1 MKSHGV
7 SSCLQSSRWVF
18 RPSRQCDGHHARGR
32 QPSPGFL
39 LKGRRLDI
47 IRVEG
52 GHQIEGRVC
61 VSGAKNSALKLMA
74 ATLLAPGKTT
84 LTNVPNISD
93 VHVMG
98 KVLKRMGA
106 TIEVV
111 DEHSL
116 EIDTSTVDSWEA
128 PYELVAKMRASTAV
142 LGPLLGRMGKA
153 KIAMPGGCNLGARKI
168 DMHILGLESL
178 GVKFDTDHGYIHADA
193 TEGLTG
199 ATVSLEFASVGAT
212 ENLIMAAV
220 RAKGTT
226 VIDNAAREPEI
237 VDLATML
244 NEMGANITGAG
255 TPVVTIEGVEELHP
269 TTHRVVGDRI
279 EAGTFIVAAAL
290 MAGPKGVDVVGFKP
304 VHLGMVIKK
313 LELMGVNIVNIDD
326 GVHVERAEHIRP
338 VDIQTLPFPG
348 FPTDMQAQI
357 MALSALA
364 DGGSVITE
372 NIFENRFMF
381 ASELVRMGA
390 QIRIEGHHAM
400 IHGVKGYS
408 GAQVVSPDLRGG
420 AALVLA
426 GLIADGVT
434 EVSAIHHIDRGYEHF
449 VKKLVDLGAHVER
462 VTVPDP
468 IDD

>member
-1 MKSHGV
+1 M
-7 SSCLQSSRWVF
+7 
-18 RPSRQCDGHHARGR
+18 
-32 QPSPGFL
+32 
-39 LKGRRLDI
+39 DI

-52 GHQIEGRVC
+52 GHAIEGSVC

-116 EIDTSTVDSWEA
+116 VIDTSSVDSWEA

-142 LGPLLGRMGKA
+142 MGPLLGRFGRA

-168 DMHILGLESL
+168 DMHILGLEAL
-178 GVKFDTDHGYIHADA
+178 GVEFDTDHGYIYADA
-193 TEGLTG
+193 SKGLTG
-199 ATVSLEFASVGAT
+199 TSVTLEFASVGAT

-220 RAKGTT
+220 KAKGET

-237 VDLATML
+237 VDLANML
-244 NEMGANITGAG
+244 NKMGAKITGAG
-255 TPVVTIEGVEELHP
+255 TPVVTIEGVDELHP
-269 TTHRVVGDRI
+269 VEHRVVGDRI
-279 EAGTFIVAAAL
+279 EAGTFLVAGAI
-290 MAGPKGVDVVGFKP
+290 MASGQGVEVTGFNP
-304 VHLGMVIKK
+304 VHLGMVLRKM
-313 LELMGVNIVNIDD
+313 ELMGIRT
-326 GVHVERAEHIRP
+326 ERTENGMKVYRADRIAP

-348 FPTDMQAQI
+348 FPTDMQAQV
-357 MALSALA
+357 MVLSALA
-364 DGGSVITE
+364 DGTSIITE

-381 ASELVRMGA
+381 ASELSRMGA
-390 QIRIEGHHAM
+390 NIRVEDHHAL
-400 IHGVKGYS
+400 IHGVDGFS

-420 AALVLA
+420 AALVIA
-426 GLIADGVT
+426 GLIAEGVT
-434 EVSAIHHIDRGYEHF
+434 EVSAIHHIYRGYERF
-449 VKKLVDLGAHVER
+449 VEKLTALGACVER
-462 VTVPDP
+462 VTLPDS

>member
-1 MKSHGV
+1 M
-7 SSCLQSSRWVF
+7 
-18 RPSRQCDGHHARGR
+18 
-32 QPSPGFL
+32 
-39 LKGRRLDI
+39 DI

-52 GHQIEGRVC
+52 GHAIEGSVC

-116 EIDTSTVDSWEA
+116 VIDTSSVDSWEA

-142 LGPLLGRMGKA
+142 MGPLLGRFGRA

-168 DMHILGLESL
+168 DMHILGLEAL
-178 GVKFDTDHGYIHADA
+178 GVEFDTDYGYIYADA
-193 TEGLTG
+193 SKGLTG
-199 ATVSLEFASVGAT
+199 TSVTLEFASVGAT

-220 RAKGTT
+220 KAKGET

-237 VDLATML
+237 VDLANML
-244 NEMGANITGAG
+244 NKMGAKITGAG
-255 TPVVTIEGVEELHP
+255 TPVVTIEGVDELHP
-269 TTHRVVGDRI
+269 VEHRVVGDRI
-279 EAGTFIVAAAL
+279 EAGTFLVAGAI
-290 MAGPKGVDVVGFKP
+290 MASEQGVEVTGFNP
-304 VHLGMVIKK
+304 VHLGMVLRKM
-313 LELMGVNIVNIDD
+313 ELMGIRT
-326 GVHVERAEHIRP
+326 ERTENGMKVYRADRIAP

-348 FPTDMQAQI
+348 FPTDMQAQV
-357 MALSALA
+357 MVLSALA
-364 DGGSVITE
+364 DGTSIITE

-381 ASELVRMGA
+381 ASELSRMGA
-390 QIRIEGHHAM
+390 NFRVEDHHAL
-400 IHGVKGYS
+400 IHGVDGFS

-420 AALVLA
+420 AALVIA
-426 GLIADGVT
+426 GLIAEGVT
-434 EVSAIHHIDRGYEHF
+434 EVSAIHHIYRGYERF
-449 VKKLVDLGAHVER
+449 VEKLTALGACVER
-462 VTVPDP
+462 VTLPDS

>member
-1 MKSHGV
+1 M
-7 SSCLQSSRWVF
+7 
-18 RPSRQCDGHHARGR
+18 
-32 QPSPGFL
+32 
-39 LKGRRLDI
+39 DI

-52 GHQIEGRVC
+52 GHAIEGSVC

-116 EIDTSTVDSWEA
+116 VIDTSSVDSWEA

-142 LGPLLGRMGKA
+142 MGPLLGRFGRA

-168 DMHILGLESL
+168 DMHILGLEAL
-178 GVKFDTDHGYIHADA
+178 GVEFDTDHGYIYADA
-193 TEGLTG
+193 SKGLTG
-199 ATVSLEFASVGAT
+199 TSVTLEFASVGAT

-220 RAKGTT
+220 KAKGET

-237 VDLATML
+237 VDLANML
-244 NEMGANITGAG
+244 NKMGAKITGAG
-255 TPVVTIEGVEELHP
+255 TPVVTIEGVDELHP
-269 TTHRVVGDRI
+269 VEHRVVGDRI
-279 EAGTFIVAAAL
+279 EAGTFLVAGAI
-290 MAGPKGVDVVGFKP
+290 MASEQGVEVTGFNP
-304 VHLGMVIKK
+304 VHLGMVLRKM
-313 LELMGVNIVNIDD
+313 ELMGIRT
-326 GVHVERAEHIRP
+326 ERTENGMKVYRADRIAP

-348 FPTDMQAQI
+348 FPTDMQAQV
-357 MALSALA
+357 MVLSALA
-364 DGGSVITE
+364 DGTSIITE

-381 ASELVRMGA
+381 ASELSRMGA
-390 QIRIEGHHAM
+390 NIRVEDHHAL
-400 IHGVKGYS
+400 IHGVDGFS
-408 GAQVVSPDLRGG
+408 GAQVVSPELRGG
-420 AALVLA
+420 AALVIA
-426 GLIADGVT
+426 GLIAEGVT
-434 EVSAIHHIDRGYEHF
+434 EVSAIHHIYRGYERF
-449 VKKLVDLGAHVER
+449 VEKLTALGACVER
-462 VTVPDP
+462 VTLPDS

>member
-1 MKSHGV
+1 M
-7 SSCLQSSRWVF
+7 
-18 RPSRQCDGHHARGR
+18 
-32 QPSPGFL
+32 
-39 LKGRRLDI
+39 DI

-52 GHQIEGRVC
+52 GHAIEGSVC

-116 EIDTSTVDSWEA
+116 VIDTSSVDSWEA

-142 LGPLLGRMGKA
+142 MGPLLGRFGRA

-168 DMHILGLESL
+168 DMHILGLEAL
-178 GVKFDTDHGYIHADA
+178 GVEFDTDHGYIYADA
-193 TEGLTG
+193 SKGLTG
-199 ATVSLEFASVGAT
+199 TSVTLEFASVGAT

-220 RAKGTT
+220 KAKGET

-237 VDLATML
+237 VDLANML
-244 NEMGANITGAG
+244 NKMGAKITGAG
-255 TPVVTIEGVEELHP
+255 TPVVTIEGVDELHP
-269 TTHRVVGDRI
+269 VEHRVVGDRI
-279 EAGTFIVAAAL
+279 EAGTFLVAGAI
-290 MAGPKGVDVVGFKP
+290 MASEQGVEVTGFNP
-304 VHLGMVIKK
+304 VHLGMVLRKM
-313 LELMGVNIVNIDD
+313 ELMGIRT
-326 GVHVERAEHIRP
+326 ERTENGMKVYRADRIAP

-348 FPTDMQAQI
+348 FPTDMQAQV
-357 MALSALA
+357 MVLSALA
-364 DGGSVITE
+364 DGTSIITE

-381 ASELVRMGA
+381 ASELSRMGA
-390 QIRIEGHHAM
+390 NIRVEDHHAL
-400 IHGVKGYS
+400 IHGVDGFT

-420 AALVLA
+420 AALVIA
-426 GLIADGVT
+426 GLIAEGVT
-434 EVSAIHHIDRGYEHF
+434 EVSAIHHIYRGYERF
-449 VKKLVDLGAHVER
+449 VEKLTALGACVER
-462 VTVPDP
+462 VTLPDS

>member
-1 MKSHGV
+1 M
-7 SSCLQSSRWVF
+7 
-18 RPSRQCDGHHARGR
+18 
-32 QPSPGFL
+32 
-39 LKGRRLDI
+39 DI

-52 GHQIEGRVC
+52 GHAIEGSVC

-116 EIDTSTVDSWEA
+116 VIDTSSVDSWEA

-142 LGPLLGRMGKA
+142 MGPLLGRFGRA

-168 DMHILGLESL
+168 DMHILGLEAL
-178 GVKFDTDHGYIHADA
+178 GVEFDTDHGYIYADA
-193 TEGLTG
+193 SKGLTG
-199 ATVSLEFASVGAT
+199 TSVTLEFASVGAT

-220 RAKGTT
+220 KAKGET

-237 VDLATML
+237 VDLANML
-244 NEMGANITGAG
+244 NKMGAKITGAG
-255 TPVVTIEGVEELHP
+255 TPVVTIEGVDELHP
-269 TTHRVVGDRI
+269 VEHRVVGDRI
-279 EAGTFIVAAAL
+279 EAGTFLVAGAI
-290 MAGPKGVDVVGFKP
+290 MASEQGVEVIGFNP
-304 VHLGMVIKK
+304 VHLGMVLRKM
-313 LELMGVNIVNIDD
+313 ELMGIRT
-326 GVHVERAEHIRP
+326 ERTENGMKVYRADRIAP

-348 FPTDMQAQI
+348 FPTDMQAQV
-357 MALSALA
+357 MVLSALA
-364 DGGSVITE
+364 DGTSIITE

-381 ASELVRMGA
+381 ASELSRMGA
-390 QIRIEGHHAM
+390 NIRVEDHHAL
-400 IHGVKGYS
+400 IHGVDGFS

-420 AALVLA
+420 AALVIA
-426 GLIADGVT
+426 GLIAEGVT
-434 EVSAIHHIDRGYEHF
+434 EVSAIHHIYRGYERF
-449 VKKLVDLGAHVER
+449 VEKLTALGACVER
-462 VTVPDP
+462 VALPDS

>member
-1 MKSHGV
+1 M
-7 SSCLQSSRWVF
+7 
-18 RPSRQCDGHHARGR
+18 
-32 QPSPGFL
+32 
-39 LKGRRLDI
+39 DI

-52 GHQIEGRVC
+52 GHAIEGSVC

-116 EIDTSTVDSWEA
+116 VIDTSSVDSWEA

-142 LGPLLGRMGKA
+142 MGPLLGRFGRAM
-153 KIAMPGGCNLGARKI
+153 IAMPGGCNLGARKI
-168 DMHILGLESL
+168 DMHILGLEAL
-178 GVKFDTDHGYIHADA
+178 GVEFDTDHGYIYADA
-193 TEGLTG
+193 SKGLTG
-199 ATVSLEFASVGAT
+199 TSVTLEFASVGAT

-220 RAKGTT
+220 KAKGET

-237 VDLATML
+237 VDLANML
-244 NEMGANITGAG
+244 NKMGAKITGAG
-255 TPVVTIEGVEELHP
+255 TPVVTIEGVDELHP
-269 TTHRVVGDRI
+269 VEHRVVGDRI
-279 EAGTFIVAAAL
+279 EAGTFLVAGAI
-290 MAGPKGVDVVGFKP
+290 MASEQGVEVTGFNP
-304 VHLGMVIKK
+304 VHLGMVLRKM
-313 LELMGVNIVNIDD
+313 ELMGIRT
-326 GVHVERAEHIRP
+326 ERTENGMKVYRADRIAP

-348 FPTDMQAQI
+348 FPTDMQAQV
-357 MALSALA
+357 MVLSALA
-364 DGGSVITE
+364 DGTSIITE

-381 ASELVRMGA
+381 ASELSRMGA
-390 QIRIEGHHAM
+390 NIRVEDHHAL
-400 IHGVKGYS
+400 IHGVDGFS

-420 AALVLA
+420 AALVIA
-426 GLIADGVT
+426 GLIAEGVT
-434 EVSAIHHIDRGYEHF
+434 EVSAIHHIYRGYERF
-449 VKKLVDLGAHVER
+449 VEKLTALGACVER
-462 VTVPDP
+462 VTLPDS

>member
-1 MKSHGV
+1 M
-7 SSCLQSSRWVF
+7 
-18 RPSRQCDGHHARGR
+18 
-32 QPSPGFL
+32 
-39 LKGRRLDI
+39 DI

-52 GHQIEGRVC
+52 GHAIEGSVC

-116 EIDTSTVDSWEA
+116 VIDTSSVDSWEA

-142 LGPLLGRMGKA
+142 MGPLLGRFGRA

-168 DMHILGLESL
+168 DMHILGLEAL
-178 GVKFDTDHGYIHADA
+178 GVEFDTDHGYIYADA
-193 TEGLTG
+193 SKGLTG
-199 ATVSLEFASVGAT
+199 TSVTLEFASVGAT

-220 RAKGTT
+220 KAKGET

-237 VDLATML
+237 VDLANML
-244 NEMGANITGAG
+244 NKMGAKITGAG
-255 TPVVTIEGVEELHP
+255 TPVVNIEGVDELHP
-269 TTHRVVGDRI
+269 VEHRVVGDRI
-279 EAGTFIVAAAL
+279 EAGTFLVTGAI
-290 MAGPKGVDVVGFKP
+290 MASEQGVEVTGFNP
-304 VHLGMVIKK
+304 VHLGMVLRKM
-313 LELMGVNIVNIDD
+313 ELMGIRT
-326 GVHVERAEHIRP
+326 ERTENGMKVYRADRIAP

-348 FPTDMQAQI
+348 FPTDMQAQV
-357 MALSALA
+357 MVLSALA
-364 DGGSVITE
+364 DGTSIITE

-381 ASELVRMGA
+381 ASELSRMGA
-390 QIRIEGHHAM
+390 NIRVEDHHAL
-400 IHGVKGYS
+400 IHGVDGFS

-420 AALVLA
+420 AALVIA
-426 GLIADGVT
+426 GLIAEGVT
-434 EVSAIHHIDRGYEHF
+434 EVSAIHHIYRGYERF
-449 VKKLVDLGAHVER
+449 VEKLTALGACVER
-462 VTVPDP
+462 VTLPDS

>member
-1 MKSHGV
+1 M
-7 SSCLQSSRWVF
+7 
-18 RPSRQCDGHHARGR
+18 
-32 QPSPGFL
+32 
-39 LKGRRLDI
+39 DI

-52 GHQIEGRVC
+52 GHAIEGSVC

-116 EIDTSTVDSWEA
+116 VIDTSSVDSWEA

-142 LGPLLGRMGKA
+142 MGPLLGRFGRA

-168 DMHILGLESL
+168 DMHILGLEAL
-178 GVKFDTDHGYIHADA
+178 GVEFDTDHGYIYADA
-193 TEGLTG
+193 SKGLTG
-199 ATVSLEFASVGAT
+199 TSVTLEFASVGAT

-220 RAKGTT
+220 KAKGET

-237 VDLATML
+237 VDLANML
-244 NEMGANITGAG
+244 NKMGAKITGAG
-255 TPVVTIEGVEELHP
+255 TPVVTIEGVDELHP
-269 TTHRVVGDRI
+269 VEHRVVGDRI
-279 EAGTFIVAAAL
+279 EAGTFLVAGAI
-290 MAGPKGVDVVGFKP
+290 MASEQGVEVTGFNP
-304 VHLGMVIKK
+304 VHLGMVLRKM
-313 LELMGVNIVNIDD
+313 ELMGIRT
-326 GVHVERAEHIRP
+326 ERTENGMKVYRADRIAP

-348 FPTDMQAQI
+348 FPTDMQAQV
-357 MALSALA
+357 MVLSALA
-364 DGGSVITE
+364 DGTSIITE

-381 ASELVRMGA
+381 ASELSRMGA
-390 QIRIEGHHAM
+390 NIRVEDHHAL
-400 IHGVKGYS
+400 IHGVGGFS

-420 AALVLA
+420 AALVIA
-426 GLIADGVT
+426 GLIAEGVT
-434 EVSAIHHIDRGYEHF
+434 EVSAIHHIYRGYERF
-449 VKKLVDLGAHVER
+449 VEKLTALGACVER
-462 VTVPDP
+462 VALPDS

>member
-1 MKSHGV
+1 M
-7 SSCLQSSRWVF
+7 
-18 RPSRQCDGHHARGR
+18 
-32 QPSPGFL
+32 
-39 LKGRRLDI
+39 DI

-52 GHQIEGRVC
+52 GHAIEGSVC

-74 ATLLAPGKTT
+74 ATLLAPGKTA

-116 EIDTSTVDSWEA
+116 VIDTSSVDSWEA

-142 LGPLLGRMGKA
+142 MGPLLGRFGRA

-168 DMHILGLESL
+168 DMHILGLEAL
-178 GVKFDTDHGYIHADA
+178 GVEFDTDHGYIYADA
-193 TEGLTG
+193 SKGLTG
-199 ATVSLEFASVGAT
+199 TSVTLEFASVGAT

-220 RAKGTT
+220 KAKGET

-237 VDLATML
+237 VDLANML
-244 NEMGANITGAG
+244 NKMGAKITGAG
-255 TPVVTIEGVEELHP
+255 TPVVTIEGVDELHP
-269 TTHRVVGDRI
+269 VEHRVVGDRI
-279 EAGTFIVAAAL
+279 EAGTFLVAGAI
-290 MAGPKGVDVVGFKP
+290 MASEQGVEVTGFNP
-304 VHLGMVIKK
+304 VHLGMVLRKM
-313 LELMGVNIVNIDD
+313 ELMGIRT
-326 GVHVERAEHIRP
+326 ERTENGMKVYRADRIAP

-348 FPTDMQAQI
+348 FPTDMQAQV
-357 MALSALA
+357 MVLSALA
-364 DGGSVITE
+364 DGTSIITE

-381 ASELVRMGA
+381 ASELSRMGA
-390 QIRIEGHHAM
+390 NIRVEDHHAL
-400 IHGVKGYS
+400 IHGVDGFS

-420 AALVLA
+420 AALVIA
-426 GLIADGVT
+426 GLIAEGVT
-434 EVSAIHHIDRGYEHF
+434 EVSAIHHIYRGYERF
-449 VKKLVDLGAHVER
+449 VEKLTALGACVER
-462 VTVPDP
+462 VTLPDS